1 MSSLLPNLHSW
12 TPCWVDDVEH
22 EEHDELELDDE
33 VTFGPPPDFWT
44 PGKYPL
50 NRIVK
55 GVLECDLHLETLFSP
70 LLTFFSNSSFDGLIT
85 ILPYTPLIQP
95 SSMSAPRHEEA
106 CSM

>member
-50 NRIVK
+50 NRIVR
-55 GVLECDLHLETLFSP
+55 GVLECNLHLEILFSP
-70 LLTFFSNSSFDGLIT
+70 SFLTHPSSFST
-85 ILPYTPLIQP
+85 R
-95 SSMSAPRHEEA
+95 SNV
-106 CSM
+106 